1 MHSLGLCVLL
11 LHIDNKL
18 FPTIFEVTNMPRPII
33 LGRVQAKAMGYI
45 QFPQIQWPHTL
56 NMFQH
61 TYRNLWTHKTHAAKT
76 TETAFQPQVSIHKT
90 TPIEKNKAKQALQ
103 TAEPVLPQIKWNTDS
118 IQLNGKTHKLP
129 ITKEYILKEY
139 NDIFKGVGTLPGG
152 PYHIKLK
159 EQYRPVQHPPRSV
172 PIAMQ
177 TAYMAELD
185 RLMKEGIIKEVKEH
199 TEWINSIVPVMKPNG
214 SLRLCLDPKDLNK
227 AIERNQW
234 YSRTIDDI
242 LPELAKSK
250 FKTLQD
256 ATSGYWHVVLDLD
269 SSLLTMFNMPWGK
282 FRWLR
287 LPFGLKIASDVFQE
301 WLDRVLRLLDGVH
314 GIADDILTHGETKVQ
329 HDGRLLTLLETARMN
344 NLSLNPNKIQFKSTD
359 CKFFGHRLTPEGLKP
374 DPEKIKAILAMQP
387 LQSIQQLQSFNGMV
401 NYLKRFSPVLS
412 ELAKPLRKLQKSD
425 TVLAWESEQQ
435 TAFEKTKT
443 ALTTLPVLAYFDKN
457 KDHIIQTDASKTGLG
472 AVLLQEGQPVVYAS
486 RTLTDTECRY
496 SNIERELLSVV
507 FGLKRLDHYTFG
519 KPITVETD
527 HQLLTSIW
535 KKTIVTSSPRLQ
547 RLLLRLAQYDVNI
560 EYLRGKEN
568 VIADALSR
576 VTSTK
581 TKHKDCT
588 HSLSNIE
595 KIPVHQITQ
604 TAPASPERLQE
615 L

>member
-1 MHSLGLCVLL
+1 
-11 LHIDNKL
+11 
-18 FPTIFEVTNMPRPII
+18 MPGPII
-33 LGRVQAKAMGYI
+33 LGRVQAKAMGYV
-45 QFPQIQWPHTL
+45 QFPQIRWPHTL

-61 TYRNLWTHKTHAAKT
+61 TYRNLCMHKSHAAKT

-139 NDIFKGVGTLPGG
+139 NDVFKGVGTLPGG
-152 PYHIKLK
+152 PYHIRLK

-314 GIADDILTHGETKVQ
+314 GIADDILTHGETEVQ

-344 NLSLNPNKIQFKSTD
+344 NLSLNPDKIQFKSTD

-387 LQSIQQLQSFNGMV
+387 PQSIQQLQSFNGMV

-412 ELAKPLRKLQKSD
+412 ELAELLRKLQKSD
-425 TVLAWESEQQ
+425 TVWAWESEQQ

-443 ALTTLPVLAYFDKN
+443 VLTTLPVLAYFDKN

-507 FGLKRLDHYTFG
+507 FGLERLHHYTFG

-535 KKTIVTSSPRLQ
+535 KKTIATSSPRLQ

-581 TKHKDCT
+581 TEHTDCT